1 MEDRSHPQR
10 EALAQTDSN
19 TRRAVASLVRSSI
32 PGPHLVRRNLIP
44 NSFLDM
50 LTEITELSLGQPATY
65 RSLADDESEAE
76 SLDGWDDEVGR
87 SSLVVSPANIPAY
100 DCCHAKG
107 NDLIDWE
114 SDRVLVEWFAGW
126 AAQNA
131 QRHRKFPAVSGV
143 ASLLNQES
151 NRWGHVRCS
160 GINLASEKVDVDHAQ
175 IEVVDPNKY
184 MIQNKISF

>member
-1 MEDRSHPQR
+1 
-10 EALAQTDSN
+10 
-19 TRRAVASLVRSSI
+19 
-32 PGPHLVRRNLIP
+32 
-44 NSFLDM
+44 M

-65 RSLADDESEAE
+65 RSSADDESEAE

-100 DCCHAKG
+100 DRCYAKDNG
-107 NDLIDWE
+107 SSDWE

-143 ASLLNQES
+143 APLLNQES
-151 NRWGHVRCS
+151 DRWGHVRCS
-160 GINLASEKVDVDHAQ
+160 GSI
-175 IEVVDPNKY
+175 
-184 MIQNKISF
+184 

>member
-1 MEDRSHPQR
+1 LEDRSHPQR

-19 TRRAVASLVRSSI
+19 TRSRAVASLVSSSI
-32 PGPHLVRRNLIP
+32 PRSPYLVRRNLIL

-50 LTEITELSLGQPATY
+50 LTEITELSFGQPATY
-65 RSLADDESEAE
+65 RNLADDESEAE
-76 SLDGWDDEVGR
+76 SLDGRDDEMGR

-107 NDLIDWE
+107 NGSVDWE

-131 QRHRKFPAVSGV
+131 QRHRKFPAVSEV

-151 NRWGHVRCS
+151 DRWGHVRCS
-160 GINLASEKVDVDHAQ
+160 GSI
-175 IEVVDPNKY
+175 
-184 MIQNKISF
+184 

>member
-1 MEDRSHPQR
+1 
-10 EALAQTDSN
+10 
-19 TRRAVASLVRSSI
+19 
-32 PGPHLVRRNLIP
+32 
-44 NSFLDM
+44 M

-100 DCCHAKG
+100 DRCHVKDSAST
-107 NDLIDWE
+107 DWE

-131 QRHRKFPAVSGV
+131 QRHRKFPAVSEV
-143 ASLLNQES
+143 APLLNQES
-151 NRWGHVRCS
+151 DRWGHVRCS
-160 GINLASEKVDVDHAQ
+160 GST
-175 IEVVDPNKY
+175 
-184 MIQNKISF
+184 

>member
-10 EALAQTDSN
+10 EALAQTDGN
-19 TRRAVASLVRSSI
+19 KCRAVASLVRPIRSRS
-32 PGPHLVRRNLIP
+32 HLARRNLISNLIP

-65 RSLADDESEAE
+65 RSPADDESEAE
-76 SLDGWDDEVGR
+76 SLDGCDDEVGR

-100 DCCHAKG
+100 DRCCTKG
-107 NDLIDWE
+107 SDSTDWE

-143 ASLLNQES
+143 ATLFNQES
-151 NRWGHVRCS
+151 DRWGHVRCS
-160 GINLASEKVDVDHAQ
+160 GSI
-175 IEVVDPNKY
+175 
-184 MIQNKISF
+184 

>member
-50 LTEITELSLGQPATY
+50 PTEITRLSFEQPAPY

-76 SLDGWDDEVGR
+76 SLDGRDDEMGR

-107 NDLIDWE
+107 NGSIDGE

-131 QRHRKFPAVSGV
+131 QRHRKFPAVSEV

-151 NRWGHVRCS
+151 DRWGHVRCS
-160 GINLASEKVDVDHAQ
+160 GSI
-175 IEVVDPNKY
+175 
-184 MIQNKISF
+184 

>member
-1 MEDRSHPQR
+1 MQDRCKLGMFIRSRSHLMR
-10 EALAQTDSN
+10 
-19 TRRAVASLVRSSI
+19 
-32 PGPHLVRRNLIP
+32 HNLIP

-50 LTEITELSLGQPATY
+50 LTEITELSLGQPTTY
-65 RSLADDESEAE
+65 RSLVDDESEAE
-76 SLDGWDDEVGR
+76 SLDGGDDEVGR

-107 NDLIDWE
+107 NDSIDWE

-160 GINLASEKVDVDHAQ
+160 GINLASEKVDVNHAQ

-184 MIQNKISF
+184 MIQNKISL